1 MMLCANR
8 LHDTQCRAE
17 IWGFCYQW
25 HGIQMRLSCLD
36 GLSCDVVLSSELLFA
51 IKAFEKFQ
59 DCFRTV
65 GEEKK
70 LADLGLVQYK
80 KQKKVADLKD
90 WHMLIH
96 CRVAHEPVG
105 GATALQQSP
114 NEALQ

>member
-1 MMLCANR
+1 
-8 LHDTQCRAE
+8 
-17 IWGFCYQW
+17 
-25 HGIQMRLSCLD
+25 MRLSCLD
-36 GLSCDVVLSSELLFA
+36 GLSCDAVLSSELLFA

-70 LADLGLVQYK
+70 LADLGLVQHK

-105 GATALQQSP
+105 GATALQQSSD
-114 NEALQ
+114 EALQ